1 MYTLDLEV
9 NVTLSESA
17 WIAGRV
23 TSQNTPGIL
32 PRGLTVFA
40 HSNPLYFLQNDKPVH
55 VEKSVAYLKTYQ
67 KAVRN
72 WIALFSNFG
81 SEAEKDEAM
90 MYLEEAERALIIRQ

>member
-1 MYTLDLEV
+1 MDIETD
-9 NVTLSESA
+9 VTLSEST

-40 HSNPLYFLQNDKPVH
+40 HSNPVYFLQNGESIH
-55 VEKSVAYLKTYQ
+55 IEKSVAYLKTYQ

-72 WIALFSNFG
+72 WIELFSDFD
-81 SEAEKDEAM
+81 SEAEKDEAV
-90 MYLEEAERALIIRQ
+90 MYLEEAERALDIRQK

>member
-1 MYTLDLEV
+1 MDV
-9 NVTLSESA
+9 KLSESA

-32 PRGLTVFA
+32 PRNLTVFA
-40 HSNPLYFLQNDKPVH
+40 HSNPVYFLQNEKSVH
-55 VEKSVAYLKTYQ
+55 VEKSVEYLKTYQ

-72 WIALFSNFG
+72 WIELFSNFG
-81 SEAEKDEAM
+81 SEAEKDEAS